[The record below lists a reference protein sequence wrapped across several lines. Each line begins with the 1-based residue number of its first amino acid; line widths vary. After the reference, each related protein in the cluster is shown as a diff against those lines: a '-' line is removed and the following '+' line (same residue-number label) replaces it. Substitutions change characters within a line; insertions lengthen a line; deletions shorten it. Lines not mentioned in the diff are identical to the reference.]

1 MAAGVYYV
9 QCESGE
15 KTKGTDDFDLV
26 LKGGKWKIISAECA
40 GFR

>member
-1 MAAGVYYV
+1 MAAEVYYL

-26 LKGGKWKIISAECA
+26 LKDGKWKIISTECA

>member
-1 MAAGVYYV
+1 LAAGVYYL

-26 LKGGKWKIISAECA
+26 LKGGKWKIISAE
-40 GFR
+40 

>member
-1 MAAGVYYV
+1 VAAEVYYL

-26 LKGGKWKIISAECA
+26 LKDGKWMITSAECA